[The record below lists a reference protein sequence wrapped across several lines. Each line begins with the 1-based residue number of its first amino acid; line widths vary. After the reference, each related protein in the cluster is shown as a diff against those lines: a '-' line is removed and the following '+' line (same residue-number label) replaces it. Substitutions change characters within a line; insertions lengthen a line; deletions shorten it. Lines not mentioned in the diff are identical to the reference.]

1 MVQPFHQDEYGNHLQ
16 ITGGLPQVR
25 AQITKQWLTSLMEQ
39 EEDNNQCFQFSKSWP
54 PDPPGRAYGRGK
66 EGESDAGEI
75 SIEWDLLLIFLDF
88 L

>member
-1 MVQPFHQDEYGNHLQ
+1 MVQHFHQDEYGNHLQ

-25 AQITKQWLTSLMEQ
+25 NNGSHQSSLMEQ

-75 SIEWDLLLIFLDF
+75 SIEWELLLIFLNF

>member
-1 MVQPFHQDEYGNHLQ
+1 MRD
-16 ITGGLPQVR
+16 
-25 AQITKQWLTSLMEQ
+25 QITKQWLTVTSLMEQ

-75 SIEWDLLLIFLDF
+75 SIEWELLLLLIFLNF